1 MNTRK
6 MEIKAQLNILRRK
19 IVELYAAKGKVDLE
33 ILELSQQADKLIN
46 EFHGLGEKDGP
57 FSQP

>member
-1 MNTRK
+1 